1 MRSCQRVVLL
11 LGRAAAAP
19 PPGTAAAAAGRPGP
33 GAARWS
39 QQQLLQLHQCPH
51 QGGSS
56 GSGVSQLRF
65 YSESGSEG
73 GGGGESGVARFW
85 R

>member
-19 PPGTAAAAAGRPGP
+19 PPAATAAAAAARPGP

-39 QQQLLQLHQCPH
+39 QQQQLSLHQYPH
-51 QGGSS
+51 QGTGSS
-56 GSGVSQLRF
+56 SGGQLRF

-73 GGGGESGVARFW
+73 GSGESGVGRFW